1 MDKWDFATRAWF
13 FLLRCKKDLALF
25 LEAFSW
31 PWVVPYS
38 PDKCEFQ
45 ITGFTGKEF
54 EMRVLSRCLFALCGL
69 VLLGMTS
76 AMAQQSTTEQDPQA
90 DVQQASD
97 ALIKVLNDPDSRAA
111 LIKMLKES
119 GAANQSGGQ
128 SQTPSTTDE
137 TANSADEST
146 SSSRSGFVL
155 RVGEYT
161 REAADEIGAVIDRAG
176 HSLRGVVLIMRGEIP
191 VKWDR
196 VKEVFLQVLVVLL
209 FAYVAFLASQFALR
223 KMYPKLGMRARYG
236 GGLTRSFILVVTSLL
251 DAATVAIG
259 LGVGYFVAL
268 ASYGGLETGVT
279 LQESLALNAFFIT
292 GMANVALRFVFA
304 PRRPELRLL
313 PFDNESADYWYE
325 RLRLYM
331 FWTNYGV
338 FLVVPVANLAVS
350 FVLGNA
356 LRFLIVLFGMLY
368 LMALIARNRIK
379 VRKGAKSYAESLH
392 SILAQRA
399 VTNLGNLWHI
409 GAYGYIVAVFLV
421 WVTRPFD
428 ATTIILRAT
437 GLSIVTIMA
446 GIAIS
451 LVMTRAIK
459 GGIRLPEDLREKL
472 PALQYRLNAF
482 VPRLLKIIRFVVF
495 FGTFLLL
502 LEIWGVLS
510 VLDWLYSESGVR
522 LVSSYGTAFFVLF
535 VSFLVWLAVMSW
547 VDLRLQSRGGYIVT
561 ARERTLFQLFRNASS
576 VVIFV
581 MAILLA
587 LSEIGVEIG
596 PLIAGAGVVGL
607 AISFGAQT
615 LVKDIITGAFIQI
628 ENAINEGD
636 VVTVAGITGTVEGIT
651 IRSLRMR
658 DLNGTTHIIPFSS
671 VDMVSNFMRGY
682 SYHVA
687 LIGVSYDTDISFA
700 KEAMMEA
707 FRRLEETDFKPK
719 IFGELEMHGVT
730 NFGASS
736 VDIRARIKTTPGD
749 QWSVGR
755 AYNEFIKQ
763 VFDERGIEIPFPQV
777 TYHAATPPF
786 VEKETKT
793 KQVAETTGQQSN
805 LTADAPGDGADH

>member
-1 MDKWDFATRAWF
+1 MKTLWRW
-13 FLLRCKKDLALF
+13 LLVICGCAL
-25 LEAFSW
+25 LIAG
-31 PWVVPYS
+31 PA
-38 PDKCEFQ
+38 
-45 ITGFTGKEF
+45 G
-54 EMRVLSRCLFALCGL
+54 
-69 VLLGMTS
+69 
-76 AMAQQSTTEQDPQA
+76 AQETTESA
-90 DVQQASD
+90 DTKAEVQQASD
-97 ALIKVLNDPDSRAA
+97 ALIKVLNDPEARAA
-111 LIKMLKES
+111 LIELLKES
-119 GAANQSGGQ
+119 GTSDQGGSAGQGQTDQNQAAQ
-128 SQTPSTTDE
+128 
-137 TANSADEST
+137 
-146 SSSRSGFVL
+146 SSSPAETSEKSGFVL

-161 REAADEIGAVIDRAG
+161 RQAADEVGAVLDRAG
-176 HSLRGVVLIMRGEIP
+176 HSLWGVVLILIGDIP
-191 VKWDR
+191 IKWDR
-196 VKEVFLQVLVVLL
+196 AGDVLFQVLVVLL
-209 FAYVAFLASQFALR
+209 FAYAAFLASQFVLR
-223 KMYPKLGMRARYG
+223 KVYPKLGLRARYG
-236 GGLTRSFILVVTSLL
+236 GGLTRTFILVLTSLL
-251 DAATVAIG
+251 DAATVFIG
-259 LGVGYFVAL
+259 IGVGYLVAL
-268 ASYGGLETGVT
+268 AGYGGLETGVT

-313 PFDNESADYWYE
+313 PFNNESSDYWYE

-331 FWTNYGV
+331 FWLNYGV
-338 FLVVPVANLAVS
+338 FLAVPIANIAVS

-356 LRFLIVLFGMLY
+356 LRFLIVLIGMLY
-368 LMALIARNRIK
+368 LMVLIARNRVK
-379 VRKGAKSYAESLH
+379 VRDGARTYSQSLQTV
-392 SILAQRA
+392 LAQHA
-399 VTNLGNLWHI
+399 VSNLGNLWHI
-409 GAYGYIVAVFLV
+409 GAYGYIIAVFLV

-446 GIAIS
+446 GIALS

-459 GGIRLPEDLREKL
+459 GGIRLPSNLREKL
-472 PALQYRLNAF
+472 PALQNRLNAF

-495 FGTFLLL
+495 CGTFLLL

-510 VLDWLYSESGVR
+510 VLDWLYSETGVR
-522 LVSSYGTAFFVLF
+522 LVSSYGSAFLVLL
-535 VSFLVWLAVMSW
+535 VAFLVWLAVMSW

-576 VVIFV
+576 VVIIV

-587 LSEIGVEIG
+587 LSEIGIDIG

-636 VVTVAGITGTVEGIT
+636 VVTVAGTTGTVEGIT

-658 DLNGTTHIIPFSS
+658 DINGTTHIIPFSS
-671 VDMVSNFMRGY
+671 VDMVSNFMRGF

-687 LIGVSYDTDISFA
+687 LIGVSYDTDIAYA
-700 KEAMMEA
+700 KDAMVEA
-707 FRRLEETDFKPK
+707 FQRLQETDFKSK
-719 IFGELEMHGVT
+719 IFGDLEMHGVT

-755 AYNEFIKQ
+755 AYNELIKQ
-763 VFDERGIEIPFPQV
+763 VFDERDIEIPFPQV

-786 VEKETKT
+786 VEGGKKT
-793 KQVAETTGQQSN
+793 KQSASSPSSAKE
-805 LTADAPGDGADH
+805 LADDAPPDEPDH